1 VGPPRRLDHDAAV
14 AADVLTDRA
23 LARATLA
30 RQLLLE
36 RHALDPV
43 AAVAHLVGLQA
54 QVPSDPYLALWS
66 RLDPFDPDEVGR
78 LLEDRSLVR
87 IVVMRGT
94 IHLVTADDAL
104 VVRPLVQPVLDAE
117 LARHVEFA
125 PRLDG
130 VDLAPALAFAR
141 SLMAEEPRTGVQLR
155 AAMAGRFPDLHAG
168 ALAYA
173 CRCLMPLVQ
182 VPPRGVWGRTLQV
195 TLAPLETWVHRPVAV
210 RPSLDEL
217 VLRYLAAFGPA
228 GVADVATWSRLT
240 GLREV
245 VERLRPQLRPFRDE
259 RGRELFDVHDAPR
272 PDPDTPAP
280 VRVLPEYDNLLLSHS
295 DRSRFGSDDE
305 RRLVGATGPAKGT
318 VLVDGVV
325 RAVWRVDGTTMV
337 VEHAPLPRRW
347 VASVEVEARR
357 AARFLRTGGGPEDVR
372 LVALDGQ
379 PRRPNPSR

>member
-1 VGPPRRLDHDAAV
+1 MPP
-14 AADVLTDRA
+14 DVLTDRA
-23 LARATLA
+23 LGRATLA

-43 AAVAHLVGLQA
+43 AATQHLVGLQA
-54 QVPSDPYLALWS
+54 QVPTDPYLALWS
-66 RLDPFDPDEVGR
+66 RLDPFDAGEVGR
-78 LLEDRSLVR
+78 RLEDRTLVR

-104 VVRPLVQPVLDAE
+104 VLRPLVQPVLDAE
-117 LARHVEFA
+117 LARHAEFA
-125 PRLDG
+125 PRLER
-130 VDLAPALAFAR
+130 VDLGP
-141 SLMAEEPRTGVQLR
+141 
-155 AAMAGRFPDLHAG
+155 

-173 CRCLMPLVQ
+173 CRCLVPLVQ

-195 TLAPLETWVHRPVAV
+195 TLAPLESWVGRPLAE
-210 RPSLDEL
+210 RPSLDDL

-228 GVADVATWSRLT
+228 SVADVATWSRLT

-259 RGRELFDVHDAPR
+259 RGRELFDLPDAPR
-272 PDPDTPAP
+272 PDADVQAP

-295 DRSRFGSDDE
+295 DRSRFGTDEE

-325 RAVWRVDGTTMV
+325 RAVWRIQGRAMV

-357 AARFLRTGGGPEDVR
+357 AARFLRTGGGPGEVR
-372 LVALDGQ
+372 LVALGDQ
-379 PRRPNPSR
+379 PPRPSPSR

>member
-1 VGPPRRLDHDAAV
+1 MPP
-14 AADVLTDRA
+14 DVLTDRA
-23 LARATLA
+23 LGRATLA

-43 AAVAHLVGLQA
+43 AATQHLVGLQA
-54 QVPSDPYLALWS
+54 QVPTDPYLALWS
-66 RLDPFDPDEVGR
+66 RLDPFDAGEVGR
-78 LLEDRSLVR
+78 RLEDRTLVR

-104 VVRPLVQPVLDAE
+104 VLRPLVQPVLDAE
-117 LARHVEFA
+117 LARHAEFA
-125 PRLDG
+125 PRLER
-130 VDLAPALAFAR
+130 VDLGPALAFGR
-141 SLMAEEPRTGVQLR
+141 ELMAEEPRTGAQLR
-155 AAMAGRFPDLHAG
+155 AAMAGRFPDQHAA

-173 CRCLMPLVQ
+173 CRCLVPLVQ

-195 TLAPLETWVHRPVAV
+195 TLAPLESWVGRPLAE
-210 RPSLDEL
+210 RPSLDDL

-228 GVADVATWSRLT
+228 SVADVATWSRLT

-259 RGRELFDVHDAPR
+259 RGRELFDLPDAPR
-272 PDPDTPAP
+272 PDADVQAP

-295 DRSRFGSDDE
+295 DRSRFGTDEE

-325 RAVWRVDGTTMV
+325 RAVWRIQGRAMV

-357 AARFLRTGGGPEDVR
+357 AARFLRTGGGPGEVR
-372 LVALDGQ
+372 LVALGDQ
-379 PRRPNPSR
+379 PPRPSPSR